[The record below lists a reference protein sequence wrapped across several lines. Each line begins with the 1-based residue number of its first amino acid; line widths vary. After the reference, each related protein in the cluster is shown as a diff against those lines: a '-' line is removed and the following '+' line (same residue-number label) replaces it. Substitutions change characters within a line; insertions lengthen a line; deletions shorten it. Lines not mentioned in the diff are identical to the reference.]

1 MIPTHEMFGEQEEN
15 ESDETTDNGDGVAD
29 NGDNTS
35 ILGGAGTP
43 VTNVGM
49 TYYPQQVAP
58 ILLNT
63 MNTGR

>member
-1 MIPTHEMFGEQEEN
+1 MIPVETETEVETNGNEEEQ
-15 ESDETTDNGDGVAD
+15 
-29 NGDNTS
+29 DNTT

-49 TYYPQQVAP
+49 TYYAQQVP
-58 ILLNT
+58 PLILNT

>member
-1 MIPTHEMFGEQEEN
+1 MYGEEE
-15 ESDETTDNGDGVAD
+15 ETTDNGDGVAE

-43 VTNVGM
+43 ITQLGVTP
-49 TYYPQQVAP
+49 YAQQVAP